1 MDYRLTPRE
10 FAAKFSLEE
19 LWEMMGW
26 VPIDF
31 RDGSIWGGDSP
42 ACVADCP
49 IDFEICCDLIDEWYE
64 DVPKEDRPDPEE
76 LQYAFLV
83 QAAWYIKD
91 K

>member
-10 FAAKFSLEE
+10 LAAKCSLEE
-19 LWEMMGW
+19 LDEMMGGIS
-26 VPIDF
+26 VEFQSD
-31 RDGSIWGGDSP
+31 DIWGGDSP

-64 DVPKEDRPDPEE
+64 NVPKEDRPDPEE